1 MARFEVSKLEFNRI
15 AHIPAWLARNDN
27 NVAAVHFWS
36 SSFSIF
42 HFPFP
47 ICSEAKLTFY
57 SGSGF
62 PPAQRSGRNL
72 ILIFLQNKS

>member
-36 SSFSIF
+36 SSFSISHLQRGEINILF
-42 HFPFP
+42 WLWFSASPAKRPQFNFNFP
-47 ICSEAKLTFY
+47 SKQKLT
-57 SGSGF
+57 
-62 PPAQRSGRNL
+62 
-72 ILIFLQNKS
+72 